1 MSRRV
6 SLPGASELFRTTQ
19 NPEGHPEEAAPVHG
33 AEQTVGERPESR
45 RASRRSRTSAGE
57 ASGRVR
63 HDEKITVYVSTDELM
78 ALEEARLALRRDHAV
93 GVDRGRI
100 VRAAIAMAVADLS
113 EHGDASALIERLR
126 PT

>member
-6 SLPGASELFRTTQ
+6 SLPGASELFRPTQ
-19 NPEGHPEEAAPVHG
+19 NGEGRPDDEPAPVHG
-33 AEQTVGERPESR
+33 AEQSVGDARSSRP
-45 RASRRSRTSAGE
+45 APLGAGE
-57 ASGRVR
+57 ATGRVR
-63 HDEKITVYVSTDELM
+63 HDEKITVYVSTDELV
-78 ALEEARLALRRDHAV
+78 ALEEARLALRREHGV

-113 EHGDASALIERLR
+113 EHGEASALVERLR